1 MPSPRE
7 PADRGRYGPA
17 RGFELSNSTTAKF
30 LGGAPKAWMTGQNS
44 VRNDATQ
51 GMSRIARPF
60 QPQSLMPIQSTHSS
74 TTTQAPADSA
84 HHTIPPSPTAR
95 FQQARSPR
103 PEQQVSTVPSKSTE
117 LESVLPSPAPSD
129 EQRQGSIC
137 IVDLE
142 HEQPSL
148 NGVTKVTEADFLR
161 GKHGGTKETVKG
173 LGSLG
178 NHTNVVANPSPIS
191 QSDANQTVGNSSPN
205 ERAPAHPLRRLRRT
219 PSSRVIDSSNAI
231 VERSDEH
238 FLSSA
243 TVQHF
248 LYILQHRGLA
258 YDPQSRQGKIVG
270 SRLSLL
276 HDALRASDSVH
287 IVLHQIYC
295 LYSQSQQRLWEIC
308 TDFKVIHSLGLILLS
323 QLLIDNSVLDAEAV
337 DWFST
342 FPLPLDLLLLNH
354 AVFRTAY
361 NKVLN
366 FLEKFHQHWARVKE
380 ESMIRFCPPSANELS
395 VMLGLDSTVLQ
406 GVLFRAIHRD
416 TWVGQYD
423 QCYKEREQA
432 FFRTQ
437 REAQNSRASNAGLK
451 ISENQTYINQSQQLW
466 MRHTTYCLDDATHR
480 ASQEAVPMGH
490 MAPPQ
495 HRQNSVP
502 ASRTLSASHARRIL
516 PSNGPP
522 LTVNARAAQE
532 NHQRSAAVPSS
543 LSPNP
548 AISQNSSPIALQE
561 AGSQSFAIQPPDTPS
576 NFPQAGANVRFPI
589 SGRPFQNP
597 STLAITQEASQGSAW
612 PGHLPNPLPPGHQNS
627 NMPMQSFRGPPFVFP
642 GTMSEGQATLRH
654 SNGRTAASLNPAL
667 PSSVNGARVSSLAPT
682 PLLQSSNESTSTT
695 MSGGYATPYP
705 LPPSAPPGPPQVS
718 NVFLPP
724 VEQLPPVAT
733 ASSAVHQ
740 AHVRSPLVII
750 AAPASSLD
758 ASTKYF
764 SYIKDVTILPD
775 RLHMHKR
782 HLRWTWNESQE
793 EFESLVTCT
802 QAQDGSPS
810 QMLAHIDARMCRI
823 RCIKLNGTDNAIAE
837 NDWVTAENAWPG
849 GIAIILNGKGL
860 DVKRKLHYGKDMP
873 VNITSSMKQSGNAL
887 TIAISQL
894 QPDDN
899 AVYAFGLENIHFT
912 NTSTIK
918 TEMTTIS
925 WLEARQRIRTTSG
938 IGDPEVQVLDPTITL
953 DLTDPFSSSI
963 CQTPVRSIV
972 CRHNQC
978 FDLDTFLS
986 TRGGKAPSQ
995 PCGPDQFKCPIC
1007 AADARPKN
1015 LFIDGFFVK
1024 VREELEQL
1032 KRLDARYIVLDE
1044 AGHWAIKEIEATGE
1058 SGDGTG
1064 ERKSTTVAL
1073 QAGQIPSGS
1082 EVIELD
1088 DVD

>member
-7 PADRGRYGPA
+7 PVDRSRYGPA

-44 VRNDATQ
+44 LRNDSTQ

-60 QPQSLMPIQSTHSS
+60 QPQSHVPTQSTHSS
-74 TTTQAPADSA
+74 TTTQAPTDSA
-84 HHTIPPSPTAR
+84 HHTIPPNPTTW
-95 FQQARSPR
+95 FPQARSPR
-103 PEQQVSTVPSKSTE
+103 PEQQVSTVHNKSSE
-117 LESVLPSPAPSD
+117 LDNVLPSPAPSD

-137 IVDLE
+137 IIDLE

-148 NGVTKVTEADFLR
+148 NGVTKVIEADVLR
-161 GKHGGTKETVKG
+161 GKHGGTEETEKR
-173 LGSLG
+173 LGSLS

-191 QSDANQTVGNSSPN
+191 QSDANQTVGDLNPN
-205 ERAPAHPLRRLRRT
+205 ERAPTHPSGGLRRT
-219 PSSRVIDSSNAI
+219 PSSRVTESSNAI

-238 FLSSA
+238 FLPSA

-248 LYILQHRGLA
+248 LYVLQYRRLA

-287 IVLHQIYC
+287 LVLHQIYC
-295 LYSQSQQRLWEIC
+295 LYSQSQQKLWEIC
-308 TDFKVIHSLGLILLS
+308 TDFKVIHSLGLKLLS

-342 FPLPLDLLLLNH
+342 FPLPLNILLLNQT
-354 AVFRTAY
+354 AFRTAY
-361 NKVLN
+361 TKVLN

-380 ESMIRFCPPSANELS
+380 ESRIRFCPPSANELS

-437 REAQNSRASNAGLK
+437 REAQNSRTSNPGLK
-451 ISENQTYINQSQQLW
+451 ISENQTYINLSQQFW
-466 MRHTTYCLDDATHR
+466 MRHTTYCLDDATRR
-480 ASQEAVPMGH
+480 ARQEAVP

-502 ASRTLSASHARRIL
+502 TSRTSSASHARRIL
-516 PSNGPP
+516 PCNGPP
-522 LTVNARAAQE
+522 LTVNARTAQE
-532 NHQRSAAVPSS
+532 NHHRSAAVPSS

-548 AISQNSSPIALQE
+548 AISQSSSPIALQE
-561 AGSQSFAIQPPDTPS
+561 PGSQSFAFQPPDTPS
-576 NFPQAGANVRFPI
+576 NFPHTAANVRFPI
-589 SGRPFQNP
+589 SGPPFQNP

-612 PGHLPNPLPPGHQNS
+612 PGHLQNPLPPVHQDS
-627 NMPMQSFRGPPFVFP
+627 NMPVQSFRGPPFVFP
-642 GTMSEGQATLRH
+642 GTRSEGQVALRH
-654 SNGRTAASLNPAL
+654 SNGRTVASLNSAL
-667 PSSVNGARVSSLAPT
+667 PSSINEARVSSLAPT
-682 PLLQSSNESTSTT
+682 PLLQSSPNPSNPTT
-695 MSGGYATPYP
+695 VSGGYATPYP

-718 NVFLPP
+718 NVFLRP

-733 ASSAVHQ
+733 ALSAVHQ
-740 AHVRSPLVII
+740 AHIRSPLVIM
-750 AAPASSLD
+750 ATPHSSLD
-758 ASTKYF
+758 ANSKYF

-782 HLRWTWNESQE
+782 HLKWTWNESQE
-793 EFESLVTCT
+793 EFGSLVNCT

-810 QMLAHIDARMCRI
+810 QMLVHLGARLCRI
-823 RCIKLNGTDNAIAE
+823 RCIKLNGTNSATTE

-849 GIAIILNGKGL
+849 GMAIILNGKGL

-887 TIAISQL
+887 SIAISQV

-912 NTSTIK
+912 DTSTIK
-918 TEMTTIS
+918 GEMKTIS

-938 IGDPEVQVLDPTITL
+938 IGDPDVQILDPTITL

-963 CQTPVRSIV
+963 CQTPVRSIG

-986 TRGGKAPSQ
+986 TRGSKAPSQ
-995 PCGPDQFKCPIC
+995 PSGPDQFKCPIC
-1007 AADARPKN
+1007 GADARPKN

-1044 AGHWAIKEIEATGE
+1044 AGQWAIKEMEATGE

-1073 QAGQIPSGS
+1073 QAGLIPLGS

-1088 DVD
+1088 GGD

>member
-7 PADRGRYGPA
+7 PADRSRYGPA

-30 LGGAPKAWMTGQNS
+30 LGGAPKAWMTGQKS
-44 VRNDATQ
+44 SRNDSTQ
-51 GMSRIARPF
+51 GVSRIARPV
-60 QPQSLMPIQSTHSS
+60 QPQSLMPIQSTYCPP
-74 TTTQAPADSA
+74 TTQAPADPA
-84 HHTIPPSPTAR
+84 HPTIPPNPTAR
-95 FQQARSPR
+95 FEQARSPI
-103 PEQQVSTVPSKSTE
+103 PEQRVSTVHNKSSE
-117 LESVLPSPAPSD
+117 LDNVLPSPAPSD
-129 EQRQGSIC
+129 EQRQGSVC
-137 IVDLE
+137 IIDLE

-148 NGVTKVTEADFLR
+148 NGVTKVTEADVVR
-161 GKHGGTKETVKG
+161 GKHGDTEETEKR
-173 LGSLG
+173 LRSLH
-178 NHTNVVANPSPIS
+178 NHTNVVANPSPTS
-191 QSDANQTVGNSSPN
+191 QSDANQTVGDSSPN
-205 ERAPAHPLRRLRRT
+205 ERAPAHP
-219 PSSRVIDSSNAI
+219 SANAI

-238 FLSSA
+238 FLPSA

-248 LYILQHRGLA
+248 LYVLQYRRLA

-287 IVLHQIYC
+287 LVLHQIYC

-308 TDFKVIHSLGLILLS
+308 TDFKVIHSLGLNLLS

-342 FPLPLDLLLLNH
+342 FPLPLGRLLLNYT
-354 AVFRTAY
+354 VFRTAY
-361 NKVLN
+361 NKALN
-366 FLEKFHQHWARVKE
+366 FLEKFYQHWARVKE
-380 ESMIRFCPPSANELS
+380 ESRIRFCPPSANELS

-423 QCYKEREQA
+423 QCYKERERA

-437 REAQNSRASNAGLK
+437 REAQNSRTSNAGLK

-466 MRHTTYCLDDATHR
+466 MRHTTYCLDDATRR
-480 ASQEAVPMGH
+480 ARQDAVPMGH

-502 ASRTLSASHARRIL
+502 ASRTPSASHALRIS
-516 PSNGPP
+516 PSNGSP

-532 NHQRSAAVPSS
+532 NPQRSAAVPSS

-548 AISQNSSPIALQE
+548 AISENSSPTALQE
-561 AGSQSFAIQPPDTPS
+561 AGSQSLAFQLPDTPS
-576 NFPQAGANVRFPI
+576 NFPQAAANVRFPI

-597 STLAITQEASQGSAW
+597 STLATTQEASQGS
-612 PGHLPNPLPPGHQNS
+612 GHLPNSLPPGQQNS
-627 NMPMQSFRGPPFVFP
+627 NMPVQSFRGPPFVFP
-642 GTMSEGQATLRH
+642 GTMSEGQAALRH
-654 SNGRTAASLNPAL
+654 SNGRTAASLNSAL
-667 PSSVNGARVSSLAPT
+667 SSSINGARVSSLAPT
-682 PLLQSSNESTSTT
+682 PLLQAYPDTSTPT
-695 MSGGYATPYP
+695 TVSGGYATSYP

-724 VEQLPPVAT
+724 VEHLPPVAT

-740 AHVRSPLVII
+740 AHMRSPLVIM
-750 AAPASSLD
+750 ATPDSNLNAN
-758 ASTKYF
+758 TKYF
-764 SYIKDVTILPD
+764 SYIKHVTILPE

-782 HLRWTWNESQE
+782 HLRWTWIEPQE
-793 EFESLVTCT
+793 EFESLVNCT
-802 QAQDGSPS
+802 QAQDGSPG
-810 QMLAHIDARMCRI
+810 QMLVHIGARMCRL
-823 RCIKLNGTDNAIAE
+823 RCIKLNGTDSAIAE
-837 NDWVTAENAWPG
+837 NDWVAAENAWPG
-849 GIAIILNGKGL
+849 AIAIILNGKGL
-860 DVKRKLHYGKDMP
+860 DVKRKFHYGKDMP
-873 VNITSSMKQSGNAL
+873 VNITSSMKQNGNAL
-887 TIAISQL
+887 SIAISQL
-894 QPDDN
+894 QPDDD
-899 AVYAFGLENIHFT
+899 AVYAFGLENIYFT

-918 TEMTTIS
+918 TEMKTIG
-925 WLEARQRIRTTSG
+925 WLEARQRIRTASG
-938 IGDPEVQVLDPTITL
+938 IGDPEVQILDPTITL

-963 CQTPVRSIV
+963 CQRPVRSIV

-978 FDLDTFLS
+978 FDLDSFLS
-986 TRGGKAPSQ
+986 TRGSKTPSQ
-995 PCGPDQFKCPIC
+995 PSGPDQFKCPIC
-1007 AADARPKN
+1007 GADARPKN

-1024 VREELEQL
+1024 VRDELEQL

-1044 AGHWAIKEIEATGE
+1044 AGQWAIKEIEATGE

-1073 QAGQIPSGS
+1073 QASEIPSGS

-1088 DVD
+1088 DGD